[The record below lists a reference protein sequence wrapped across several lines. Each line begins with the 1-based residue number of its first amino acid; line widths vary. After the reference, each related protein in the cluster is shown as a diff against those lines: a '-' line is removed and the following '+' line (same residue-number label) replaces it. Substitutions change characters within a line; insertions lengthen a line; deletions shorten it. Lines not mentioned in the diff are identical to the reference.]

1 MDVYEYDKSLLVRL
15 KEIESVLCN
24 KDSCVPA
31 SQVRKEWSHYIK
43 NTIEQGGRLAK
54 ILSLSGHLL

>member
-54 ILSLSGHLL
+54 F